1 MKTLARFLIP
11 LTAVLIMT
19 GPAFAESEYKY
30 RFELFGAANVPRSKD
45 FEITTPQSTYP
56 MKGTQ
61 EFSTGA
67 RGGIRF
73 GADSQSRWG
82 QDIVYSY
89 GSNATRIVN
98 NTTGYRFAFTSKTH
112 QVSINALWYLR
123 SLKKTRRMFP
133 FLTAGVGGT
142 FYSLPQRTINE
153 ALDPNRAGLGKLRS
167 ENVFAFN
174 AGGGVRFK
182 INNVWGVRIDLR
194 DYMSRAVRY
203 GLPRESSDPN
213 TTVFPVGG
221 ILHQFEISFA
231 FVYYF

>member
-11 LTAVLIMT
+11 LTLVLIAT
-19 GPAFAESEYKY
+19 SPALAEYKY
-30 RFELFGAANVPRSKD
+30 RFEVFGAANAPLKKN

-61 EFSTGA
+61 EFSLGG
-67 RGGIRF
+67 RGGMRL
-73 GADSQSRWG
+73 GADSLGHWG
-82 QDIVYSY
+82 QDIIYSY
-89 GSNATRIVN
+89 GTNSTRIIN

-112 QVSINALWYLR
+112 QVSYNALWYLK
-123 SLKKTRRMFP
+123 SLRKSKRMFP

-142 FYSLPQRTINE
+142 FYNLSQSTINE

-167 ENVFAFN
+167 ENVFAVN

-182 INNVWGVRIDLR
+182 INNVWGIRIDVR

-203 GLPRESSDPN
+203 GLPKASTDPDS
-213 TTVFPVGG
+213 TVFPVSG
-221 ILHQFEISFA
+221 IFHQFEIAFA